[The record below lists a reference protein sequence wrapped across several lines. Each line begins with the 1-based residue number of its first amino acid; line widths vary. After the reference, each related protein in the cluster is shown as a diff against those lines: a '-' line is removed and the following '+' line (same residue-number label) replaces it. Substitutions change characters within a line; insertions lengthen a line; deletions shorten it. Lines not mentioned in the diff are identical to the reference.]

1 MAEPARHSENQDEA
15 AADGPSERMD
25 RRSVAQDVSDAMVGL
40 YKRYYG
46 RGPTK
51 ARTHLTH
58 DAVMC
63 VLEEIYTTVERSL
76 VERGDHETVA
86 HVRRSFQGHFE
97 REFID
102 AVEEITGRNV
112 RAFVSGS
119 HTDPD
124 LAVEVFLLEP
134 DHGSPQ
140 GEHEAASR

>member
-1 MAEPARHSENQDEA
+1 MAQTAQDSEVQREAPVAR
-15 AADGPSERMD
+15 PSEDRD
-25 RRSVAQDVSDAMVGL
+25 RRSITQEVSDAMVGL

-76 VERGDHETVA
+76 VERGDHETVSR
-86 HVRRSFQGHFE
+86 VRRSFQRHFQ
-97 REFID
+97 REFVEAI
-102 AVEEITGRNV
+102 EEITGRTV
-112 RAFVSGS
+112 RAFLSES
-119 HTDPD
+119 HTEPD

-134 DHGSPQ
+134 NQASPP

>member
-1 MAEPARHSENQDEA
+1 MAQTAQDSGVQHEATVARPNED
-15 AADGPSERMD
+15 RD
-25 RRSVAQDVSDAMVGL
+25 RRSMAQDVSDAMVGL

-51 ARTHLTH
+51 ARTHVTH

-76 VERGDHETVA
+76 VDRGDHETVA
-86 HVRRSFQGHFE
+86 RVRRSFQRHFK
-97 REFID
+97 REFVD
-102 AVEEITGRNV
+102 AIEKVTGRTV
-112 RAFVSGS
+112 RAFLSES

-134 DHGSPQ
+134 NRASPP

>member
-1 MAEPARHSENQDEA
+1 MAQTAQDSGVQHEA
-15 AADGPSERMD
+15 TVVRPNEDRD
-25 RRSVAQDVSDAMVGL
+25 RRSMAQDVSDAMVGL

-86 HVRRSFQGHFE
+86 RVRRSFQRHFQ
-97 REFID
+97 REFVD
-102 AVEEITGRNV
+102 AIEEVTGRTV
-112 RAFVSGS
+112 RAYLSES

-134 DHGSPQ
+134 NQGSPP